1 MPFMYARMDIG
12 MPFGTEGSGTL
23 VGICRGAA
31 RGEIPFVNPR
41 WTFCVSLRTGSV
53 AAIRKGVTAY
63 RRRPCKT

>member
-23 VGICRGAA
+23 VGICQEVA

-41 WTFCVSLRTGSV
+41 WTFCVSLLTGSV
-53 AAIRKGVTAY
+53 AAIRNGATACG
-63 RRRPCKT
+63 RPSCKT